1 MDAETSYTAFVGVQ
15 RLAAGGLA
23 DVSAAV
29 RAALSADAERVIMFS
44 DATGHAVDVDPRVVP
59 SDLNRS
65 PAPEAPSPA
74 KPARGRPRLGVTAR
88 EVTLL
93 PRHWDWL
100 ATQPGGASAALRRL
114 VDQARRDSVGED
126 RRREAR
132 DVTHRVMTAL
142 AGNLPNY
149 EAALRALYSGDQSA
163 FSQSLADW
171 PRDVRDYVRGLTA
184 RIEQPEEPTP

>member
-1 MDAETSYTAFVGVQ
+1 MDAITYTAFVDVR
-15 RLAAGGLA
+15 RLASGSLA
-23 DVSAAV
+23 EVSAAV
-29 RAALSADAERVIMFS
+29 REVLRANAERVIVFS
-44 DATGHAVDVDPRVVP
+44 DATGHAVDIDPRDAP
-59 SDLNRS
+59 SGSDKS
-65 PAPEAPSPA
+65 PAPEAQSPT
-74 KPARGRPRLGVTAR
+74 KPTRGRPRLGVTAR

-100 ATQPGGASAALRRL
+100 AAQPGGASAALRRL

-163 FSQSLADW
+163 FSRSLGDW
-171 PRDVRDYVRGLTA
+171 PQDVRDYVQALMV
-184 RIEQPEEPTP
+184 RIEQSDGSTP